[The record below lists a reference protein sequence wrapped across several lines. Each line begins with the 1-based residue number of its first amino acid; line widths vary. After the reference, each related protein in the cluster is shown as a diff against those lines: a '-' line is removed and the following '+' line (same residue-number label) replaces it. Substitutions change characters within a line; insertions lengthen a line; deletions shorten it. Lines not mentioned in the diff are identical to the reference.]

1 MKKLI
6 KAALFC
12 AAAAGFIPYD
22 LRKTEEGEVQSRS
35 LFLEIRKKEQP
46 NGETQVQVSFPMVER
61 VESFGKKLAQRILLE
76 LKDKIAKAAGEELEE
91 LAASANDAEPVP
103 QNSNREAAVS
113 ALIVLGYTRPEAVKA
128 VSGVTESG
136 LSTEEILRQALKNT

>member
-61 VESFGKKLAQRILLE
+61 VESFGKKLAQQ
-76 LKDKIAKAAGEELEE
+76 LKDSCTAQEAPEAAEDACQEEAAKCACDAECAAQAGDADAACACAEEAQVCAEE
-91 LAASANDAEPVP
+91 ASACPCGQQPEEPQP
-103 QNSNREAAVS
+103 TEA
-113 ALIVLGYTRPEAVKA
+113 
-128 VSGVTESG
+128 
-136 LSTEEILRQALKNT
+136 

>member
-61 VESFGKKLAQRILLE
+61 VESFGKKLAQQ
-76 LKDKIAKAAGEELEE
+76 LKDSCTAQEAPEAAEDACQEEAAKCACDAECAAQAGDADAACACAEEAQACAEE
-91 LAASANDAEPVP
+91 ASACPCGQQPEDP
-103 QNSNREAAVS
+103 QPTEA
-113 ALIVLGYTRPEAVKA
+113 
-128 VSGVTESG
+128 
-136 LSTEEILRQALKNT
+136 

>member
-61 VESFGKKLAQRILLE
+61 VESFGKKLAQQ
-76 LKDKIAKAAGEELEE
+76 LKDSCTAQEAPEAAEDACQEEAAECACDAECAAQAGDADAACACAEE
-91 LAASANDAEPVP
+91 AQACTEEASACPCGQQPEDP
-103 QNSNREAAVS
+103 QPTEA
-113 ALIVLGYTRPEAVKA
+113 
-128 VSGVTESG
+128 
-136 LSTEEILRQALKNT
+136 

>member
-61 VESFGKKLAQRILLE
+61 VEYFGKKLAQQ
-76 LKDKIAKAAGEELEE
+76 LKDSCTGKDACQEEAAKCACDAECAAQAGDADAACACAEEAQACAEE
-91 LAASANDAEPVP
+91 ASACPCGQQPEDP
-103 QNSNREAAVS
+103 QPTEA
-113 ALIVLGYTRPEAVKA
+113 
-128 VSGVTESG
+128 
-136 LSTEEILRQALKNT
+136 

>member
-46 NGETQVQVSFPMVER
+46 NGETQVQVSFPMVGR
-61 VESFGKKLAQRILLE
+61 VESFGKKLAQQ
-76 LKDKIAKAAGEELEE
+76 LKDSCTAQEAPEAAEDACQEEAAECACDAECAAQAGDADAACACAEE
-91 LAASANDAEPVP
+91 AQACAEEASACPCGQQPEDP
-103 QNSNREAAVS
+103 QPTEA
-113 ALIVLGYTRPEAVKA
+113 
-128 VSGVTESG
+128 
-136 LSTEEILRQALKNT
+136 

>member
-22 LRKTEEGEVQSRS
+22 LRKTEEGDVQSRS

-61 VESFGKKLAQRILLE
+61 VESFGKKLAQQ
-76 LKDKIAKAAGEELEE
+76 LKDSCTAQEAPEAAEDACQEE
-91 LAASANDAEPVP
+91 AAECACDAECAAQAGDADAACACAEEAQACAEEAPACPCGQQPEEP
-103 QNSNREAAVS
+103 QPTEA
-113 ALIVLGYTRPEAVKA
+113 
-128 VSGVTESG
+128 
-136 LSTEEILRQALKNT
+136 

>member
-61 VESFGKKLAQRILLE
+61 VEYFGKKLAQQ
-76 LKDKIAKAAGEELEE
+76 LKDSCTAQEAPEAAEDACQEEAAKCACDAECAAQAGDAAACACAEEAQACAEE
-91 LAASANDAEPVP
+91 ASACPCGQQPEDP
-103 QNSNREAAVS
+103 QPTEA
-113 ALIVLGYTRPEAVKA
+113 
-128 VSGVTESG
+128 
-136 LSTEEILRQALKNT
+136 

>member
-61 VESFGKKLAQRILLE
+61 VESFGKKLAQQ
-76 LKDKIAKAAGEELEE
+76 LKDSCTAQEAPEAAEDACQEEAAECACDAECAAQAGDADAACACAEE
-91 LAASANDAEPVP
+91 AQACAEEASACPCGQQPEEPKP
-103 QNSNREAAVS
+103 TEA
-113 ALIVLGYTRPEAVKA
+113 
-128 VSGVTESG
+128 
-136 LSTEEILRQALKNT
+136 

>member
-61 VESFGKKLAQRILLE
+61 VESFGKKLAQQ
-76 LKDKIAKAAGEELEE
+76 LKDSCTAQEAPEAAEDACQEE
-91 LAASANDAEPVP
+91 AAECACDAECAAQAGDADAACACAEEAQACAEEAPACPCGQQPEEP
-103 QNSNREAAVS
+103 QPTEA
-113 ALIVLGYTRPEAVKA
+113 
-128 VSGVTESG
+128 
-136 LSTEEILRQALKNT
+136 

>member
-61 VESFGKKLAQRILLE
+61 VESFGKKLAQQ
-76 LKDKIAKAAGEELEE
+76 LKDSCTAQESPEAAEDACQEEAAECACDAECAAQAGDADAACACAEE
-91 LAASANDAEPVP
+91 AQACAEEASACPCGQQPEEPQP
-103 QNSNREAAVS
+103 TEA
-113 ALIVLGYTRPEAVKA
+113 
-128 VSGVTESG
+128 
-136 LSTEEILRQALKNT
+136 

>member
-61 VESFGKKLAQRILLE
+61 VESFGKKLAQQ
-76 LKDKIAKAAGEELEE
+76 LKDSCTAQEAPEAAEDACQEEAAKCACDAECAAQAGDADAACACAEEAQACDEE
-91 LAASANDAEPVP
+91 ASACPCVQQPEEPQP
-103 QNSNREAAVS
+103 TEA
-113 ALIVLGYTRPEAVKA
+113 
-128 VSGVTESG
+128 
-136 LSTEEILRQALKNT
+136 

>member
-1 MKKLI
+1 MRKLI

-61 VESFGKKLAQRILLE
+61 VESFGKKLAQQ
-76 LKDKIAKAAGEELEE
+76 LKDSCTGKEACQEEASECACDAECAAQAGDADAACACAEEAQACAEE
-91 LAASANDAEPVP
+91 ASACPCGQQPEDP
-103 QNSNREAAVS
+103 QPTEA
-113 ALIVLGYTRPEAVKA
+113 
-128 VSGVTESG
+128 
-136 LSTEEILRQALKNT
+136 

>member
-61 VESFGKKLAQRILLE
+61 VECFGKKLAQQ
-76 LKDKIAKAAGEELEE
+76 LKDSCTAQEAPEAAEDACQEEAAECACDAECAAQAGDADAACACAEE
-91 LAASANDAEPVP
+91 AQACAEEASACPCGQQPEEPQP
-103 QNSNREAAVS
+103 TEA
-113 ALIVLGYTRPEAVKA
+113 
-128 VSGVTESG
+128 
-136 LSTEEILRQALKNT
+136 

>member
-61 VESFGKKLAQRILLE
+61 VESFGKKLAQQ
-76 LKDKIAKAAGEELEE
+76 LKDSCTAQEAPETAEDACQEEAAECACDAECAAQAGDADAACACAEEAQACAEE
-91 LAASANDAEPVP
+91 ASACPCGQQPEEPQP
-103 QNSNREAAVS
+103 TEA
-113 ALIVLGYTRPEAVKA
+113 
-128 VSGVTESG
+128 
-136 LSTEEILRQALKNT
+136 

>member
-61 VESFGKKLAQRILLE
+61 VESFGKKLAQQ
-76 LKDKIAKAAGEELEE
+76 LKDSCTAQEAPEAAEDACQEEAAECACDAECAAQAGDADAACACAEE
-91 LAASANDAEPVP
+91 AQACAEEASACPCGP
-103 QNSNREAAVS
+103 QPEDPQPTEA
-113 ALIVLGYTRPEAVKA
+113 
-128 VSGVTESG
+128 
-136 LSTEEILRQALKNT
+136 

>member
-61 VESFGKKLAQRILLE
+61 VESFGKKLAQQ
-76 LKDKIAKAAGEELEE
+76 LKDSCTAQEAPEAAEDACQEEAAECACDAECAAQAGDADAACACAEEAQACAEEAPACPCGQQPEELQ
-91 LAASANDAEPVP
+91 PT
-103 QNSNREAAVS
+103 EA
-113 ALIVLGYTRPEAVKA
+113 
-128 VSGVTESG
+128 
-136 LSTEEILRQALKNT
+136 

>member
-61 VESFGKKLAQRILLE
+61 VESFGKKLAQQ
-76 LKDKIAKAAGEELEE
+76 LKDSCTAQEAPEAAEDACQEEAAKCACDAECAAQAGDADAACACAEEAQVCAEE
-91 LAASANDAEPVP
+91 ASACPCGQQPEDP
-103 QNSNREAAVS
+103 QPTEA
-113 ALIVLGYTRPEAVKA
+113 
-128 VSGVTESG
+128 
-136 LSTEEILRQALKNT
+136 

>member
-61 VESFGKKLAQRILLE
+61 VESFGKKLAQQ
-76 LKDKIAKAAGEELEE
+76 LKDSCTAQEAPEAAEDACQEEAAECACDAECAAQAGDADAACACAEE
-91 LAASANDAEPVP
+91 AQACAEEASACPCGQQPEDP
-103 QNSNREAAVS
+103 QPTEA
-113 ALIVLGYTRPEAVKA
+113 
-128 VSGVTESG
+128 
-136 LSTEEILRQALKNT
+136 

>member
-61 VESFGKKLAQRILLE
+61 VESFGKKLAQQ
-76 LKDKIAKAAGEELEE
+76 LKDSCTAQEAPEAAEDACQEEAAECACDAECAAQAGDADAACACAEE
-91 LAASANDAEPVP
+91 AQACAEEASACPCGQQPEGP
-103 QNSNREAAVS
+103 QPTEA
-113 ALIVLGYTRPEAVKA
+113 
-128 VSGVTESG
+128 
-136 LSTEEILRQALKNT
+136 

>member
-61 VESFGKKLAQRILLE
+61 VESFGKKLAQQ
-76 LKDKIAKAAGEELEE
+76 LKDSCTAQEAPEAAEDACQEEAAKCACDAECAAQVGDADAACACAEEAQACAEE
-91 LAASANDAEPVP
+91 ASACPCGQQPEDP
-103 QNSNREAAVS
+103 QPTEA
-113 ALIVLGYTRPEAVKA
+113 
-128 VSGVTESG
+128 
-136 LSTEEILRQALKNT
+136 

>member
-61 VESFGKKLAQRILLE
+61 VESFGKKLAQQ
-76 LKDKIAKAAGEELEE
+76 LKDSCTAQESPETAEDACQEEAAECACDAECAAQAGDADAACACAEEAQTCAEE
-91 LAASANDAEPVP
+91 ASACPCGRQPEEPQP
-103 QNSNREAAVS
+103 TEA
-113 ALIVLGYTRPEAVKA
+113 
-128 VSGVTESG
+128 
-136 LSTEEILRQALKNT
+136 

>member
-61 VESFGKKLAQRILLE
+61 VESFGKKLAQQ
-76 LKDKIAKAAGEELEE
+76 LKDSCAAQESPETAEDACQEEAAECACDAECAAQAGDADAACACAEE
-91 LAASANDAEPVP
+91 AQTCAEEASACPCGQQPEEPQP
-103 QNSNREAAVS
+103 TEA
-113 ALIVLGYTRPEAVKA
+113 
-128 VSGVTESG
+128 
-136 LSTEEILRQALKNT
+136 

>member
-61 VESFGKKLAQRILLE
+61 VESFGKKLAQQ
-76 LKDKIAKAAGEELEE
+76 LKDSCTAQEAPEAAEDACQEEAAECACDAECAAQAGDADAACACAEE
-91 LAASANDAEPVP
+91 AQACDEEASACPCGQQPEDP
-103 QNSNREAAVS
+103 QPTEA
-113 ALIVLGYTRPEAVKA
+113 
-128 VSGVTESG
+128 
-136 LSTEEILRQALKNT
+136 

>member
-61 VESFGKKLAQRILLE
+61 VESFGKKLAQQ
-76 LKDKIAKAAGEELEE
+76 LKDSCTAQEAPETAEDACQEEATKCACDAECAAQAGDADAACACAEEAQACAEE
-91 LAASANDAEPVP
+91 ASACPCGQQPEDP
-103 QNSNREAAVS
+103 QPTEA
-113 ALIVLGYTRPEAVKA
+113 
-128 VSGVTESG
+128 
-136 LSTEEILRQALKNT
+136 

>member
-61 VESFGKKLAQRILLE
+61 VESFGKKLAQQ
-76 LKDKIAKAAGEELEE
+76 LKDSCTAQESPEAAEDACQEEAAECACDAECAAQAGDADAACACAEE
-91 LAASANDAEPVP
+91 AQACAEEASACPCGQQPEDP
-103 QNSNREAAVS
+103 QPTEA
-113 ALIVLGYTRPEAVKA
+113 
-128 VSGVTESG
+128 
-136 LSTEEILRQALKNT
+136 

>member
-61 VESFGKKLAQRILLE
+61 VESFGKKLAQQ
-76 LKDKIAKAAGEELEE
+76 LKDSCATQEAPEAAEDACQEEAAECACDAECAAQAGDADAACACAEE
-91 LAASANDAEPVP
+91 AQAWAEEASACPCGQQPEDP
-103 QNSNREAAVS
+103 QPTEA
-113 ALIVLGYTRPEAVKA
+113 
-128 VSGVTESG
+128 
-136 LSTEEILRQALKNT
+136 

>member
-61 VESFGKKLAQRILLE
+61 VESFGKKLAQQ
-76 LKDKIAKAAGEELEE
+76 LKDSCTAQEAPEAAEDACQEQAEECACDAECAAQAGDADAACACAEE
-91 LAASANDAEPVP
+91 AQACAEEASACPCGQQPEDP
-103 QNSNREAAVS
+103 QPTEA
-113 ALIVLGYTRPEAVKA
+113 
-128 VSGVTESG
+128 
-136 LSTEEILRQALKNT
+136 

>member
-61 VESFGKKLAQRILLE
+61 VESFGKKLAQQ
-76 LKDKIAKAAGEELEE
+76 LKDSCTAQEAPEAAEDACQEEAAECACDAECAAQAGDADAACACAEE
-91 LAASANDAEPVP
+91 AQACAEEASACPCGQQPEEPQP
-103 QNSNREAAVS
+103 TEA
-113 ALIVLGYTRPEAVKA
+113 
-128 VSGVTESG
+128 
-136 LSTEEILRQALKNT
+136 

>member
-61 VESFGKKLAQRILLE
+61 VESFGKKLAQQ
-76 LKDKIAKAAGEELEE
+76 LKDSCTAQEAPEAAEDACQEE
-91 LAASANDAEPVP
+91 AAECACDAECAVQAGDADAACACAEEAQACAEEAPACPCGQQPEEP
-103 QNSNREAAVS
+103 QPTEA
-113 ALIVLGYTRPEAVKA
+113 
-128 VSGVTESG
+128 
-136 LSTEEILRQALKNT
+136 

>member
-61 VESFGKKLAQRILLE
+61 VECFGKKLAQQ
-76 LKDKIAKAAGEELEE
+76 LKDSCTGKEACQEQAEEYACDAECAAQAGDADAACACAEEAQACAEE
-91 LAASANDAEPVP
+91 ASACPCGQQPEEPQP
-103 QNSNREAAVS
+103 TEA
-113 ALIVLGYTRPEAVKA
+113 
-128 VSGVTESG
+128 
-136 LSTEEILRQALKNT
+136 

>member
-61 VESFGKKLAQRILLE
+61 VESFGKKLAQQ
-76 LKDKIAKAAGEELEE
+76 LKDSCTAQEAPEAAEDACQEEAAKCACDAECAAQAGDADAACACAEEAQACDEE
-91 LAASANDAEPVP
+91 ASACPCGQQPEEPQP
-103 QNSNREAAVS
+103 TEA
-113 ALIVLGYTRPEAVKA
+113 
-128 VSGVTESG
+128 
-136 LSTEEILRQALKNT
+136 

>member
-61 VESFGKKLAQRILLE
+61 VESFGKKLAQQ
-76 LKDKIAKAAGEELEE
+76 LKDSCTAQEAPEAAEDACQEE
-91 LAASANDAEPVP
+91 AAECACDAECAA
-103 QNSNREAAVS
+103 QAGDADAACACAEEAQACAEEVS
-113 ALIVLGYTRPEAVKA
+113 ACPCGQQPEEPQP
-128 VSGVTESG
+128 TE
-136 LSTEEILRQALKNT
+136 A

>member
-61 VESFGKKLAQRILLE
+61 VESFGKKLAQQ
-76 LKDKIAKAAGEELEE
+76 LKDSCTAQEAPEAAEDACQEEAAECACDAECAAQAGDADAACACAEE
-91 LAASANDAEPVP
+91 AQACAEEASACPCGQQPEESQPT
-103 QNSNREAAVS
+103 EA
-113 ALIVLGYTRPEAVKA
+113 
-128 VSGVTESG
+128 
-136 LSTEEILRQALKNT
+136 

>member
-61 VESFGKKLAQRILLE
+61 VESFGKKLAQQ
-76 LKDKIAKAAGEELEE
+76 LKDSCTAQEAPEAAEDACQEEAAKCACDAECAAQAGDADAACACAEEAQACAEE
-91 LAASANDAEPVP
+91 ASACPCGQQPEEPQP
-103 QNSNREAAVS
+103 TEA
-113 ALIVLGYTRPEAVKA
+113 
-128 VSGVTESG
+128 
-136 LSTEEILRQALKNT
+136 

>member
-61 VESFGKKLAQRILLE
+61 VESFGKKLAQQ
-76 LKDKIAKAAGEELEE
+76 LKDSCTAQEAPEAAEDACQEEAAECACDAECAAQAGDADAACACAEE
-91 LAASANDAEPVP
+91 AQACDEEASACPCGQQPEEPQP
-103 QNSNREAAVS
+103 TEA
-113 ALIVLGYTRPEAVKA
+113 
-128 VSGVTESG
+128 
-136 LSTEEILRQALKNT
+136 

>member
-61 VESFGKKLAQRILLE
+61 VESFGKKLAQQ
-76 LKDKIAKAAGEELEE
+76 LKDSCTAQEAPETAEDACQEEATKCACDAECAAQAGDADAACACAEEAQACAEE
-91 LAASANDAEPVP
+91 ASACPCGQQPEEPQP
-103 QNSNREAAVS
+103 TEA
-113 ALIVLGYTRPEAVKA
+113 
-128 VSGVTESG
+128 
-136 LSTEEILRQALKNT
+136 

>member
-35 LFLEIRKKEQP
+35 LFLEIRKKEQS

-61 VESFGKKLAQRILLE
+61 VESFGKKLAQQ
-76 LKDKIAKAAGEELEE
+76 LKDSCTAQEAPEAAEDACQEEAAECACDAECAAQAGDADAACACAEE
-91 LAASANDAEPVP
+91 AQACAEEASACPCGQQPEEPQP
-103 QNSNREAAVS
+103 TEA
-113 ALIVLGYTRPEAVKA
+113 
-128 VSGVTESG
+128 
-136 LSTEEILRQALKNT
+136 